1 MMADRSWIRGVPQP
15 LPSGESLVWQGGPDR
30 AALARHALHI
40 RALMVYFG
48 VIMLLGLFGALRDQ
62 LALPQILGALLLQ
75 GALSAIVIGGVQLY
89 ARMVVANTVYAITD
103 RRVVMKVGIVL
114 PTTINIPFRLID
126 AADIH
131 TFRDGTGQIALRLR
145 PPDRIGYFHLWPHAR
160 GWRLRFPEP
169 VLRGLVDAHRVGEV
183 LRTIAMGAGDAVSGP
198 ASATE
203 PVAEQEPGMV
213 SISMASLTKGVQP

>member
-30 AALARHALHI
+30 AALARHALHV
-40 RALMVYFG
+40 RALTVYFG
-48 VIMLLGLFGALRDQ
+48 AIMLLGLIGAVRDDV
-62 LALPQILGALLLQ
+62 ALPQILTALLLQ
-75 GALSAIVIGGVQLY
+75 SLLSGMVIGAVHLY
-89 ARMVVANTVYAITD
+89 ARLIAANTVYAITD

-126 AADIH
+126 SAAIH
-131 TFRDGTGQIALRLR
+131 TFRDGTGQIALKLL

-169 VLRGLVDAHRVGEV
+169 SFRGLVNAQQVGEV
-183 LRTIAMGAGDAVSGP
+183 LRSIALESGDAVGGPPPAPERKESAESGIVTIP
-198 ASATE
+198 MM
-203 PVAEQEPGMV
+203 PV
-213 SISMASLTKGVQP
+213 TKGAGS